1 MRTCSASCG
10 RVAGLSR
17 FGRRS
22 VARMLR
28 PRLAVP
34 SEFIVRK
41 GERGDAMY
49 FISSGAVEVQILPTP
64 VQLGSGDFFGELALL
79 VAERRNA
86 DVVTLGYCQLL
97 TLVARDLHRLF
108 GSEPALRDQ
117 IHAVAQARTAASEVG

>member
-1 MRTCSASCG
+1 M
-10 RVAGLSR
+10 
-17 FGRRS
+17 
-22 VARMLR
+22 
-28 PRLAVP
+28 
-34 SEFIVRK
+34 
-41 GERGDAMY
+41 
-49 FISSGAVEVQILPTP
+49 PTP